1 MQCLEKGDTD
11 PISVRQPLTDEKL
24 KKHILTRPG
33 PVTTARTAY
42 RTVPYSDRTVA
53 SQRVRPAMLA
63 LQQEGL
69 GSYKEQGKEAFYF
82 KPLPVEEN
90 KDAILA
96 KLGDGED
103 VWEEYAANFKKKDPT
118 IRPSQMERMLKQSPN
133 REALRQLGLISD
145 NEDSD

>member
-1 MQCLEKGDTD
+1 MMGSSPCWLSLFGTLHVQVGK
-11 PISVRQPLTDEKL
+11 
-24 KKHILTRPG
+24 
-33 PVTTARTAY
+33 
-42 RTVPYSDRTVA
+42 VP
-53 SQRVRPAMLA
+53 
-63 LQQEGL
+63 E
-69 GSYKEQGKEAFYF
+69 EAFYF